1 MSGGAQPGLGALPG
15 AHAILVGTGRHRPG
29 STLEPLLAVDATL
42 ADLKTALQDVC
53 GLPAERIHSV
63 PAEAD
68 QTEVLATVER
78 VVAEA
83 SGAVALYYV
92 GHGLLGPNDELYL
105 ATWHVRTEHE
115 IAHAVAYRTVRDLL
129 GRARGGSIVVLDCCY
144 SGRAAAPFGGPDRD
158 PFARLWPVGSF
169 LLTSAHN
176 FTQSFAPPGAKHT
189 RFSGRL
195 LKVLTEGDPEG
206 LPELTMDG
214 LHAVLARQ
222 AEHEPVRPRAH
233 SEGDMGTLAIAPN
246 RAYRPAPGDRR
257 EPPGN
262 VPCPYPGMRPFR
274 PKESRWFAGRADLVE
289 HLLDAVCDRRT
300 PGPTVLV
307 GASGAGKSSLL
318 RAGLLAGLADRHG
331 RGAADVPWPAL
342 EVPSPGP
349 APMAALTRQ
358 WARLTG
364 RTAEDVQEAFAQ
376 GRFPAPLPGHAP
388 CGLLVVDQFEEVF
401 TRCEDERQRDR
412 FIDLLCRPDV
422 PGRPETVLA
431 LRADAYGHALAHP
444 DLAAALERNQLA
456 VEPLKGTALREAV
469 EQPALEAGLTLENGL
484 VDRLLHD
491 LRQGGGSHE
500 PVEGLPFLAHA
511 LHETWQRRAGAV
523 LTLAG
528 YQDTRGIWHAV
539 ANTGDQLYE
548 RLDAPGRAAL
558 RDVLLRL
565 VHLDADGGARRRGAA
580 LPALLEGRPPE
591 ERRALQDVIEALDRS
606 RLITRSEHGAQI
618 SHEALLRGWPLLG
631 RWIRESRADLLR
643 HQEIAESAAAWV
655 ADGRRAE
662 SLLTGKRL
670 ERLLDLLEQ
679 PAEGPGLPLA
689 PVEREFLDAG
699 RAAERRRRR
708 RHRRRRALAV
718 TLALAVTA
726 AGTVAVVSAARARGE
741 RDRRRAAVVASQRLA
756 DQAEA
761 LRSENPGE
769 ALDLSLA
776 AYRAAPTAE
785 ARGALLAS
793 ALQPVQAHLTG
804 HSAFVTGLAFNRS
817 GRTLAS
823 AAADGSVRIW
833 NTADRYHP
841 SAGEVLEARGNAALA
856 WHPDGNHLLVHTPTD
871 LSVWDLEDPS
881 RPRLVS
887 RTAAD
892 AGPVTSLSPSA
903 DGTVLA
909 ASTSGGKLWLWD
921 LRDLSRPGAVSPAL
935 APGGPEPGSEP
946 ARVYSVSFHPDGRTL
961 ALAVAGGRVRIL
973 DVSDRG
979 LPHTVTE
986 LGTGASVSVAFSPD
1000 GRRLVGA
1007 AAGGGLH
1014 LWDTSDPAR
1023 PAALPDPAAG
1033 QEASA
1038 SLSFPAQEPLL
1049 ATVDQKGRLAL
1060 TRIDEPLAARREVP
1074 GGAGLRAA
1082 AYAPDGRTVAAGDES
1097 GTVTLWNPPVQSL
1110 PELLTGSLDQGEP
1123 VLSADGR
1130 YGVGRSGTIWRLGPQ
1145 GPPAPVGTVPGATG
1159 EVRFLQGRDV
1169 LIGMAGPGLLR
1180 LWSFSD
1186 GTARPA
1192 GEIPVPGPLAGRPV
1206 VGASPGSTVIAV
1218 YNGTPPAVHL
1228 WDIQQVHHPVQL
1240 GTVADQYPNADT
1252 RLTLFGA
1259 NGHRLAVRHFTQF
1272 RILDITEPA
1281 KARQLAL
1288 VRGQPQSL
1296 STSGDDWLI
1305 VSREVIADEAPHQPN
1320 TAWVP
1325 GPDGEATRLATGPRL
1340 GDTAHYVRAGTV
1352 AALSDLGQPFLAD
1365 LGSPGKRYALPGGLS
1380 RVTSLA
1386 VGPASGL
1393 LAAWGS
1399 TEPAGAPLALWRLP
1413 AAGAPT
1419 GGAEL
1424 LAQTRLDRSGL
1435 TVQGFRPGDG
1445 ALLLG
1450 LSRSPLALLG
1460 AESVLVPADFDRL
1473 HRELCGVR
1481 TVRYARA
1488 EWENTFSDLPYAD
1501 PCG

>member
-1 MSGGAQPGLGALPG
+1 MNGTPPGLGSLPG
-15 AHAILVGTGRHRPG
+15 AHAILIGTGQHRPG
-29 STLEPLLAVDATL
+29 SDLEALPAVDRTL
-42 ADLKTALQDVC
+42 DALQSALQEVC
-53 GLPAERIHSV
+53 GLPAARIHRV
-63 PAEAD
+63 CPQED

-83 SGAVALYYV
+83 SGVVALYYV

-105 ATWHVRTEHE
+105 ATWHVRAEHE
-115 IAHAVAYRTVRDLL
+115 VAHAVAYRTVRDLL

-144 SGRAAAPFGGPDRD
+144 SGRAAVPLGGPDPA

-169 LLTSAHN
+169 LLASARN
-176 FTQSFAPPGAKHT
+176 FAQSFAPPGDLHT

-195 LKVLTEGDPEG
+195 LRVLTEGDPEG
-206 LPELTMDG
+206 APALTMDS
-214 LHAVLARQ
+214 LHAVLARR

-246 RAYRPAPGDRR
+246 RAYRQAFDGHR

-274 PKESRWFAGRADLVE
+274 LKESRYFSGRADLIE
-289 HLLDAVCDRRT
+289 QLLDVVCDRGR
-300 PGPTVLV
+300 PGPAVLV

-331 RGAADVPWPAL
+331 RGDPDVPWPVL
-342 EVPSPGP
+342 EVPNPGP

-358 WARLTG
+358 WAQLTG
-364 RTAEDVQEAFAQ
+364 RGAEDVQAAFAL
-376 GRFPAPLPGHAP
+376 GRFPAPLPGHSA
-388 CGLLVVDQFEEVF
+388 CRLLVVDQFEEVF
-401 TRCEDERQRDR
+401 TRCEDEDQRDR

-469 EQPALEAGLTLENGL
+469 EQPAREAGLTLENGL

-511 LHETWQRRAGAV
+511 LHETWQRRSGAV

-539 ANTGDQLYE
+539 ANTGDKLHG
-548 RLDAPGRAAL
+548 RLDATGRAAL

-565 VHLDADGGARRRGAA
+565 VHLDADGGARRRTAD

-591 ERRALQDVIEALDRS
+591 ERRALEDVIEALDRA
-606 RLITRSEHGAQI
+606 RLITRSETGAQI

-655 ADGRRAE
+655 ADGRRAGG
-662 SLLTGKRL
+662 LLAGKRL
-670 ERLLDLLEQ
+670 ERLLEQ
-679 PAEGPGLPLA
+679 PADGPGLPLA
-689 PVEREFLDAG
+689 PVEREFLETS

-708 RHRRRRALAV
+708 RHRQRRVLAV
-718 TLALAVTA
+718 ALALAVTA
-726 AGTVAVVSAARARGE
+726 GGTVAVVGGVRARAE
-741 RDRRRAAVVASQRLA
+741 RENRRAAVTASQRLA

-793 ALQPVQAHLTG
+793 ALQPVQARLTG
-804 HSAFVTGLAFNRS
+804 HSAFVLGLAFNSS

-841 SAGEVLEARGNAALA
+841 SPGEVLEARGNAALA
-856 WHPDGNHLLVHTPTD
+856 WHPDGTHLLVHTPAD

-887 RTAAD
+887 RTGAGAD
-892 AGPVTSLSPSA
+892 ADPVTSLAPSA
-903 DGTVLA
+903 DGTALA
-909 ASTSGGKLWLWD
+909 AATSGGKLRIWD
-921 LRDLSRPGAVSPAL
+921 LHDLSRPASASLTAVDP
-935 APGGPEPGSEP
+935 GPEPAP
-946 ARVYSVSFHPDGRTL
+946 VASVSFHPDSRTL
-961 ALAVAGGRVRIL
+961 ALAVPGGQVRIL

-979 LPHTVTE
+979 NPGSPRE
-986 LGTGASVSVAFSPD
+986 FANAASQAVAFSPD

-1007 AAGGGLH
+1007 GGTGLH
-1014 LWDTSDPAR
+1014 LWDTSDPAH
-1023 PAALPDPAAG
+1023 PSALPDPAPG
-1033 QEASA
+1033 REGYQSP
-1038 SLSFPAQEPLL
+1038 SFPAGNPVL
-1049 ATVDQKGRLAL
+1049 ATVTRKGRVAL
-1060 TRIDEPLAARREVP
+1060 TRIDDPPSAPRELP
-1074 GGAGLRAA
+1074 GGSGLRTA

-1097 GTVTLWNPPVQSL
+1097 GTITLWNPPVQSL
-1110 PELLTGSLDQGEP
+1110 PEALTGLPDEGEP
-1123 VLSADGR
+1123 VFSADGR
-1130 YGVGRSGTIWRLGPQ
+1130 YGVGRSGTIWRFDRD
-1145 GPPAPVGTVPGATG
+1145 GPPAPVGTVPGATA
-1159 EVRFLQGRDV
+1159 EVRFLPGRDV
-1169 LIGMAGPGLLR
+1169 LIGMTGPGLLQ
-1180 LWSFSD
+1180 LWSFAD

-1192 GEIPVPGPLAGRPV
+1192 GTIPVPGAPAGPPV
-1206 VGASPGSTVIAV
+1206 VGASAGSTVIAV
-1218 YNGTPPAVHL
+1218 YEGTPPTIGL
-1228 WDIQQVHHPVQL
+1228 WDIQQVHHPVA
-1240 GTVADQYPNADT
+1240 VATIPDQYPNTDA

-1259 NGHRLAVRHFTQF
+1259 NGRRLAVTHVAQF
-1272 RILDITEPA
+1272 RILDLTDP
-1281 KARQLAL
+1281 KHARQLSL
-1288 VRGQPQSL
+1288 VRGRWQSL

-1305 VSREVIADEAPHQPN
+1305 VSIEVIADEASRWPN

-1325 GPDGEATRLATGPRL
+1325 GADGEATRLAVGPRL
-1340 GDTAHYVRAGTV
+1340 GAAARYVRARTI
-1352 AALSDLGQPFLAD
+1352 AALTDLGQPFLTD
-1365 LGSPGKRYALPGGLS
+1365 LDDPGKRHALPGGLS
-1380 RVTSLA
+1380 RLTALA
-1386 VGPASGL
+1386 VDPTAGV

-1399 TEPAGAPLALWRLP
+1399 PEPGGAPLALWRLP
-1413 AAGAPT
+1413 AAGAPL
-1419 GGAEL
+1419 GSAEL
-1424 LAQTRLDRSGL
+1424 IAQTRLDRSGL
-1435 TVQGFRPGDG
+1435 TLEGVRPGDG
-1445 ALLLG
+1445 ALLIG
-1450 LSRSPLALLG
+1450 LPAGPLALLG
-1460 AESVLVPADFDRL
+1460 AQSVLVPADFERL
-1473 HRELCGVR
+1473 RRDLCAVR